1 MGIFYIIFIKLMLW
15 YVYMIASTLAL
26 KFLAQFIR
34 RKLIE
39 AGEEDTGK
47 VKYFTIMLIFAN
59 FFISGYITLLLVFN

>member
-39 AGEEDTGK
+39 AGEEDTRK
-47 VKYFTIMLIFAN
+47 VEYFIIMLIFAN
-59 FFISGYITLLLVFN
+59 FFISGYITLSLVFN

>member
-15 YVYMIASTLAL
+15 YAYMIASTLAL
-26 KFLAQFIR
+26 KFLAQLIR

-39 AGEEDTGK
+39 SGEEDTGK
-47 VKYFTIMLIFAN
+47 VEYFAIMLIFAN

>member
-26 KFLAQFIR
+26 KFLAQFIG

-47 VKYFTIMLIFAN
+47 VEYFTIMLIFAN